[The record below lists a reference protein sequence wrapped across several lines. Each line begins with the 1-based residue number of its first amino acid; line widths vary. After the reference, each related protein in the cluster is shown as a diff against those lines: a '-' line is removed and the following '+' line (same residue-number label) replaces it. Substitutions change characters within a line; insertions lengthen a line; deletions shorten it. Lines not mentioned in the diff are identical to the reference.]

1 MPDSPISVRAL
12 VRHYEGIAR
21 ERMHGLPIVNPELAV
36 EAVGFGYLDEHQL
49 GILITPWFMNLVLLP
64 GSDEWADHPQSSTVS
79 LVLPN
84 ADQEF
89 MVGHDD
95 ALGVFLSAILFRSV
109 TDFPDQ
115 ATAVAIAEEVL
126 RMLWS
131 PPEAR
136 PAAASLSRRDVL
148 TGLGNS
154 DA

>member
-1 MPDSPISVRAL
+1 MPDAPISVKAL
-12 VRHYEGIAR
+12 VRHYELVAR
-21 ERMHGLPIVNPELAV
+21 ERMFGLPIINPELAV

-49 GILITPWFMNLVLLP
+49 GVLITPWFMNLVLLP
-64 GSDEWADHPQSSTVS
+64 GSDEWAGHPQGSTVS

-84 ADQEF
+84 AKQEF
-89 MVGHDD
+89 LVGHDD

-109 TDFPDQ
+109 SDFPDQ
-115 ATAVAIAEEVL
+115 ATAVAVAEEVL

-131 PPEAR
+131 PPEAQ
-136 PAAASLSRRDVL
+136 PATAPLSRRDVL